1 MLTAPPKSGGLFSLL
16 HLRGGIGVGS
26 IKRGG
31 WLRWLRPGSSGM
43 NGEKGGL
50 SGEPGAD
57 ENGVPTGEGIPQHV
71 AIIMDG
77 NGRWAKARG
86 LPRIAGHH
94 NGMKTIKR
102 ITKAADR
109 IGVKVLTLYAFST
122 ENWKRPKAEVEFLMK
137 LPQEFLALELQEL
150 VDNNVQVR
158 MMGSKEHLPTSTI
171 AAVEEAVRRT
181 KSNTGLILNFALNY
195 GSRGEMIEAVR
206 DLAREA
212 AAGTLDPEAIDEKRF
227 GGQLLSCDL
236 PDPDLLI
243 RTSGELRLSNFMLWQ
258 LAYSEFWFTEVYWP
272 AFSDEHFYAAI
283 REYQRRGRR
292 YGGL

>member
-1 MLTAPPKSGGLFSLL
+1 MGLFS
-16 HLRGGIGVGS
+16 
-26 IKRGG
+26 K
-31 WLRWLRPGSSGM
+31 WLRRLRFGVLTENEMQQSQVKSEEIPSGD
-43 NGEKGGL
+43 N
-50 SGEPGAD
+50 
-57 ENGVPTGEGIPQHV
+57 IPEHV

-94 NGMKTIKR
+94 NGMKAVKR

-137 LPQEFLALELQEL
+137 LPQEFLSLELGEL
-150 VDNNVQVR
+150 IENNVQVK
-158 MMGSKEHLPTSTI
+158 MMGNRDLLPDHTV
-171 AAVEEAVRRT
+171 AAVEEAVRQT
-181 KSNTGLILNFALNY
+181 QHNTGLILNFALNY
-195 GSRGEMIEAVR
+195 GSRLEMV
-206 DLAREA
+206 EA
-212 AAGTLDPEAIDEKRF
+212 AKQLAKQAVAGELDPDKIEESDFEKW
-227 GGQLLSCDL
+227 LLSSGL

-258 LAYSEFWFTEVYWP
+258 LAYSEFWFTDVYWP
-272 AFSDEHFYAAI
+272 EFSEEHLYDAI
-283 REYQRRGRR
+283 REYQRRARR